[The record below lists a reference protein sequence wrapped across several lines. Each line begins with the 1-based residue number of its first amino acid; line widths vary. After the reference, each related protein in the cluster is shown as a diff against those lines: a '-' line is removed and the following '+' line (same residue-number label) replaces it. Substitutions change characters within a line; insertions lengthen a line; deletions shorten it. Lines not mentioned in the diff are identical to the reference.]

1 MGRILSLDELK
12 KVGRKK
18 EDTDA
23 GASRI
28 LSLDE
33 LKSYDVSKLKT
44 GSAGNTVDAYKKYKK
59 ATQKTND
66 TVGGTVNPIMTSE
79 VGVRENRNLIKAPGK
94 TYADALESS
103 RKEAAAYEAEH
114 PEAVAAPQDVKDIL
128 HSGRNFGAV
137 NPTFSIGKEYDAM
150 TAKEAGVYTAL
161 AKRDK
166 KQADAYLKALE
177 MELNQR
183 NAEQARARAKAQAE
197 KSTVAGVGLDV
208 AGAMSSGVGELYAL
222 WQEAKGEAID
232 PYHPLYGGVYL
243 KEGAQEGLIGDSTGA
258 EKLLKEVGIASAE
271 WGGQALTMGPLSPL
285 SMAMGAAGAAS
296 RDAAMRGGTAEEAAS
311 YGLLS
316 GAAEMVAEK
325 IGFDRYL
332 KLLDNVKPLKG
343 NTGEIARYL
352 LKQIG
357 SEGLEEGATE
367 AANILADVAVMGDRS
382 NMAAAYN
389 EAKAAGMMEAEAV
402 MEAFR
407 QAAKQVGES
416 AAVGALSGGLI
427 SGGLIGVDA
436 ATGRNPL
443 ERARAQYEAATRKPE
458 DAAVGAEPIT
468 EPVRAAQTGVAGQA
482 NNMIAERE
490 AQPMAAQEGQTASQ
504 QLRAEKFLTGSF
516 YGEGQKVVQER
527 LDATGNVEELDGAVK
542 IYNAAL
548 SGRPFSEIRRKYA
561 TTAGLESNYAEAV
574 YEAGMKDRTADLAA
588 RVKGQGKLAKGKG
601 VILED
606 VSITESQ
613 KALASYVSSVGGM
626 TVRIVDTDSDYNGW
640 YEREKNEI
648 VIALDSQHGFAPT
661 LFHETTHFIRAANTE
676 GYQRLQDAVFQM
688 AAKIKGKPVEAF
700 MEEYKAR
707 WESKGGRYKYGD
719 VMEEMTADAMM
730 EIAADEKGMRELIS
744 MLKSENPTVL
754 EQIKEFLDKMLQTL
768 SELVKDGRFNQWADA
783 IHADIENTKKL
794 RRMFAEELKAAGEMN
809 AKAETEVQDAEQT
822 GEVKFSKKMSF
833 ADQVDAVLDDSV
845 DFTNSH
851 VYVMD
856 TPKVLTDL
864 GLRKLPLLMTAKH
877 IYTTARDGGK
887 YKKVNY
893 HDLGAD
899 LLKQIPGAMESPV
912 AVMESAT
919 KGDSVVMVLEL
930 FDKNKNPVIVSVKLD
945 GFGNYEMVEIEA
957 NVITSVY
964 GKDGFNDFVLAAFKD
979 DRFLYFDKE
988 KSQLLSKTP
997 GIQFPDNLDEAD
1009 FTSNVARFKQKIK
1022 GYSVTETDENVGAQ
1036 SGTAVRSSETKKSVR
1051 DSHGRVLSKDQQEY
1065 FKDSTAVDE
1074 NGNLLVMYHGTRK
1087 GGFTVFRDWA
1097 YLTADRKYAERY
1109 TDHNTGET
1117 IYEVY
1122 ANIQKPFDTRLPEC
1136 REIFENEFFGSY
1148 SRTGLQET
1156 GLPDW
1161 TDGYDLAEFLE
1172 ENEYD
1177 FDAILLD
1184 EGADPGEGG
1193 ETLERGVS
1201 YVVRSS
1207 EQIKRTDNEHPTED
1221 RDIRWSVRTT
1231 GEEQLMRENS
1241 SLRSENAHLQ
1251 KLSENLKRQF
1261 NLTGGTTPDK
1271 ASVRKVARAWLK
1283 QIESKSDLEE
1293 FSTKLGMVTE
1303 YFAKAKSDYEQDQAM
1318 AALRVLVRE
1327 AMEDAETLNT
1337 ELRDSYS
1344 DMIGYIK
1351 NTKLKVTDSV
1361 REELEYYGGYGD
1373 FRKAHYSSMKLSSKD
1388 GTSIDGFYY
1397 GLCQEYPEFFK
1408 EEDATTG
1415 AEQLMVISDVL
1426 ETLKPVAENP
1436 YGYMLDEYVEDEAAG
1451 LLDKMADI
1459 TMEKTFAD
1467 KKKAEKKA
1475 ALKKLKAEFSAE
1487 RKKMRDETKKAQR
1500 EAEKYV
1506 KEMNKHLNTERKA
1519 RWEEWAKFQRL
1530 KQKNKENANKRKRS
1544 AYRKSAEK
1552 NLKELLNWLRKPN
1565 EKKHIQDAY
1574 LPLIK
1579 VLAKLDTGRNE
1590 ITFKQEDAL
1599 NIIARLEELEKEGY
1613 ASDLTDTTRNIVK
1626 NFEDNFGEG
1635 TAVEDMNLEQMKMLR
1650 DFIKGVRAAIMEH
1663 NKAKAMEQIA
1673 RISEL
1678 GEDVID
1684 KAASSKNVNQ
1694 SGKMR
1699 ALVDFFGLELLTP
1712 NVFFKG
1718 ITDKVHQ
1725 NLYKGLRTAH
1735 ERKAIMVNEAMTFI
1749 NKESR
1754 LRDRAKWEKE
1764 KVREFSLSNGQK
1776 AYLTVPQIMSLYC
1789 HMKREQSKVHIVGGN
1804 VELPN
1809 GKTREV
1815 SAGGILIEPY
1825 DGKWRGLKSYKNAE
1839 AAMKQAERLMV
1850 TEADIQKITDSL
1862 TEQQK
1867 KLADAIQRFFS
1878 TIAAGWGNETSML
1891 MWGYRN
1897 FTEANYFPIESSSD
1911 FMVRE
1916 YGVDENGQAVKQLK
1930 NLGFT
1935 NATVKGANNPIV
1947 IQDIFSV
1954 FAQHIDQM
1962 ASYAAFVPILSDM
1975 SKFMN
1980 YKRYKQT
1987 GVTAEGKPILSMDTS
2002 VKNSIKVFMG
2012 VKAEGYINDLMRQI
2026 NMSAGR
2032 DDTSSFPVQ
2041 MTRRMKIAAVGANL
2055 RVMAQQPTSIV
2066 RACTKINPLYLINPA
2081 NTALWADFKLMYKYA
2096 PISLWKKWG
2105 GADMDTGRTMQQ
2117 MLTGGSWYDKI
2128 VDISMWGAGALDART
2143 FGRIWKAC
2151 VQETKAKH
2159 PELRGEEIYLKAGQ
2173 RMADIIDETQVVD
2186 SPLHRPDIMRKS
2198 STLMKMATSFM
2209 SEPLKTY
2216 NMFFDAARTLLQNP
2230 KDAKAYRTFVATAF
2244 TLFLN
2249 AVAVSA
2255 AAALVDAMRDDE
2267 DEEYWDKWMAAF
2279 RGDFAECET
2288 KAEKVMAWLTS
2299 NIGGNVNPAAQ
2310 IPFVKDFWSVIQG
2323 YDNERMDTSW
2333 MADMVRWAKNMME
2346 FMQGESKFT
2355 MAGMVKNTAESFS
2368 KVLGIPAKNL
2378 LRDLDAIQNTYID
2391 HMIKAKDSER
2401 IVKQIEKKAV
2411 THKMGSEENLNDYLE
2426 KIIKLHFTGNDTL
2439 AEKYVNELVRNGI
2452 DSDKLQEKIDNVL
2465 RDRCKAEPA
2474 AMEAAEARLFGDY
2487 SKMERKL
2494 SELEDMGYSGKIAQS
2509 AMTSLYDKMAGG
2521 AEEINTE
2528 ELKEPFAGDDVDYE
2542 KIYKSELRAAYK
2554 NGGDVFQKEK
2564 KLKKLGLE
2572 EKDING
2578 VYRDAISDLFND
2590 SNEKGDKTEMERL
2603 IDEYVKYG
2611 GYEST
2616 LRKRMK

>member
-137 NPTFSIGKEYDAM
+137 NPTFSIDKEYDAM

-402 MEAFR
+402 MEVFR

-458 DAAVGAEPIT
+458 DAAVGAAPIT

-490 AQPMAAQEGQTASQ
+490 AQPMAVQEGQTASQ

-794 RRMFAEELKAAGEMN
+794 RRMFAEELKAAGEMTAEVLAETGKMEEGAEGTAADAKFSIRYTEDGRAVVVVERDILKDLGEKEWEIDEWDKKKRN
-809 AKAETEVQDAEQT
+809 KAKSIAKNALKRFGEAIPVNGIQYRLNKDMRDEYAKANSATRLYRKDKTA
-822 GEVKFSKKMSF
+822 F
-833 ADQVDAVLDDSV
+833 ADKMRLADNADDVILATTEWKPEKAENPSKDYIKKFVKGDVLFIS
-845 DFTNSH
+845 
-851 VYVMD
+851 
-856 TPKVLTDL
+856 
-864 GLRKLPLLMTAKH
+864 
-877 IYTTARDGGK
+877 GGRK
-887 YKKVNY
+887 YKARTVVGVDMFGEHYFYDVTWVEEDDFK
-893 HDLGAD
+893 
-899 LLKQIPGAMESPV
+899 LKEESPSSV
-912 AVMESAT
+912 SGKAIDTML
-919 KGDSVVMVLEL
+919 GDSSE
-930 FDKNKNPVIVSVKLD
+930 NSVAQK
-945 GFGNYEMVEIEA
+945 
-957 NVITSVY
+957 
-964 GKDGFNDFVLAAFKD
+964 GKDGNRKFSL
-979 DRFLYFDKE
+979 
-988 KSQLLSKTP
+988 
-997 GIQFPDNLDEAD
+997 
-1009 FTSNVARFKQKIK
+1009 
-1022 GYSVTETDENVGAQ
+1022 
-1036 SGTAVRSSETKKSVR
+1036 R
-1051 DSHGRVLSKDQQEY
+1051 DSKGRSLSAGQKEY
-1065 FKDSTAVDE
+1065 FKDSKAVDE
-1074 NGNLLVMYHGTRK
+1074 NGRLLVMYHGTRK

-1251 KLSENLKRQF
+1251 KLSGNLKRQF
-1261 NLTGGTTPDK
+1261 NLTDGTTPDK

-1459 TMEKTFAD
+1459 TMEETFAD

-1487 RKKMRDETKKAQR
+1487 RKKMRDETKKAQW

-1699 ALVDFFGLELLTP
+1699 ALLDFFELELLTP

-2026 NMSAGR
+2026 NMSAGG

-2198 STLMKMATSFM
+2198 STFMKMATSFM

-2333 MADMVRWAKNMME
+2333 MADMVRWAKNMMK

-2590 SNEKGDKTEMERL
+2590 SNEKGNKTEMERL